1 MRARH
6 FLMLAAAVLVSAC
19 TSSGFSDNASG
30 SGQLGAGDAGIVG
43 RTDGSVTDYGTD
55 LGGNREGYSAKQVQ
69 FDKQVGARVF
79 FAFDSSELT
88 SESRA
93 ALDRQVAYLKQF
105 PSLSAT
111 VEGHADERGTREY
124 NLALGERRASAVKNY
139 LVSGGVQARRLHT
152 ISYGKERQM
161 ELGSNE
167 SAWARNRRA
176 VTVID

>member
-1 MRARH
+1 MLFFFTLLLLFFVVVFWGSFYFGDDRLLFCF
-6 FLMLAAAVLVSAC
+6 FLFLLLLCGVVAL
-19 TSSGFSDNASG
+19 GFYLYLPG
-30 SGQLGAGDAGIVG
+30 FKL
-43 RTDGSVTDYGTD
+43 
-55 LGGNREGYSAKQVQ
+55 
-69 FDKQVGARVF
+69 FVGARVF

-88 SESRA
+88 GESRA

-139 LVSGGVQARRLHT
+139 LVSGGIQARRLHA
-152 ISYGKERQM
+152 ISYGKERPM